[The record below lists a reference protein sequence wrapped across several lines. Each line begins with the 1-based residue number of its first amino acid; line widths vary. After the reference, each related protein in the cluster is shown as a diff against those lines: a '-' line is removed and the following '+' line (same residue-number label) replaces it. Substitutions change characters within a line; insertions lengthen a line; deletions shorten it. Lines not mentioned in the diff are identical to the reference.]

1 MSYIG
6 PTTEFEIATSD
17 RKTFKIFLTQ
27 QVGSYWVAT
36 ILYAKNGQVA
46 THNVLGSTKKDA
58 YEQAV
63 AWTIGNIDK
72 DAVVD
77 DFK

>member
-27 QVGSYWVAT
+27 QVGGYWVAT
-36 ILYAKNGQVA
+36 ILYAKSSLVV
-46 THNVLGSTKKDA
+46 THNEIAATKKAA

-63 AWTIGNIDK
+63 TWTIGNIDK
-72 DAVVD
+72 DAVVG